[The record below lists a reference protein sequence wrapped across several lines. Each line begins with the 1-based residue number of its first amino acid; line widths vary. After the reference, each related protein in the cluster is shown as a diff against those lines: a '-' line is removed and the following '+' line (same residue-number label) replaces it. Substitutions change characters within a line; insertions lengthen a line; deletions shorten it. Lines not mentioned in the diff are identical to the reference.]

1 MRQHEA
7 KSRLRMGSGGSK
19 SIHLLQSQAGNAP
32 LPVDME
38 GKG

>member
-7 KSRLRMGSGGSK
+7 KSNGSGGSK
-19 SIHLLQSQAGNAP
+19 SIHLLQSQAGKAP
-32 LPVDME
+32 LSVNME